1 MCNPPHTCRYYIQL
15 LHNTTASFKWYN
27 SSILQQVFVF
37 FEDVEAL
44 ACRRAIN
51 FAAEIGIHEVIME
64 GDAQIVID

>member
-1 MCNPPHTCRYYIQL
+1 MQILYTTVTQ
-15 LHNTTASFKWYN
+15 NTTASFKWYH

-37 FEDVEAL
+37 IEDVEAL